1 MKKLVVLKYIGI
13 PDELLLSNLIKNIE
27 SLENGKNS
35 RFVKRLI
42 SITIELINNFINHSK
57 KNTACEFELIQ
68 INNKYKIITHNI
80 TSVANFVRAERQLTK
95 IKSSPSLPFLIKDKL
110 LKVASEKSRSL
121 GLLKI
126 YEKSSGNLKILK
138 SNRSTKLVIKI
149 VCNLHDKN

>member
-27 SLENGKNS
+27 SLENRKNS

-80 TSVANFVRAERQLTK
+80 TSVVNFVRAERQLTK

-138 SNRSTKLVIKI
+138 SSRSTKLVIKI